1 MPAYADLARNRVV
14 RRILLLGLIIRIPMW
29 AAGVVVTLHVVT
41 HLGRSYGEAG
51 LVDGVL
57 SLAVALSG
65 PWRGRLLDRIG
76 LRATVG
82 PSLVVL
88 LGCWCIAPW
97 VGYWPLV
104 VLVGVAG
111 MFAVPTFSVVRQ
123 VLIGAVPDTQ
133 RTAVLSID
141 SVVVELSFMVGPVV
155 GVLLATS
162 LPTPVALFSTQL
174 AAVAGGALL
183 WWDNPSLGGHEDAD
197 DGGAAS
203 AGTVRGGRLG
213 WVTPSV
219 LAVLLVCATST
230 VVLTGEDLGT
240 VAALRHFGH
249 PTAIGWS
256 LALWGAGS
264 AVGGIVYGSL
274 RRHPSSHVLLALL
287 AGSTALVGLATGPLA
302 FTLLLFAS
310 GFFCAPT
317 ITATVDDL
325 TRLVPARVRGEAMG
339 WHGSALTLGGAL
351 GAPLVGSAIDHGGW
365 STGFVATGLAGL
377 TAALLGLAVRAGRR
391 RPSAAPAGSGG
402 DLQPGEDLAGR
413 PGPVERVE
421 VEAGRTCGE

>member
-1 MPAYADLARNRVV
+1 MALSTYADLARNRVV
-14 RRILLLGLIIRIPMW
+14 RRILLLGLVIRIPMW
-29 AAGVVVTLHVVT
+29 AAAVVVTLHVVT
-41 HLGRSYGEAG
+41 HLDRSYGEAG

-57 SLAVALSG
+57 SLTVALSG
-65 PWRGRLLDRIG
+65 PWRGRLLDRVG
-76 LRATVG
+76 LRATIG

-104 VLVGVAG
+104 ALVGLAG
-111 MFAVPTFSVVRQ
+111 AFAVPTFSVVRQ
-123 VLIGAVPDTQ
+123 VLIGAVPPSQ
-133 RTAVLSID
+133 RTAVLSVD
-141 SVVVELSFMVGPVV
+141 SVFVELSFMVGPVL
-155 GVLLATS
+155 GVLLVTA
-162 LPTPVALFSTQL
+162 LPTPVALFTTQI
-174 AAVAGGALL
+174 AAVAGGAVL
-183 WWDNPSLGGHEDAD
+183 WWDNPSLAGEADAD
-197 DGGAAS
+197 EAAPA
-203 AGTVRGGRLG
+203 AGQRRRLA

-219 LAVLLVCATST
+219 LVVLLVCATCT

-240 VAALRHFGH
+240 VAAMRALGH
-249 PTAIGWS
+249 PTAIGWA

-264 AVGGIVYGSL
+264 ALGGIVYGAL

-287 AGSTALVGLATGPLA
+287 AASTALVALAQGPVW
-302 FTLLLFAS
+302 FTLLLFVS

-351 GAPLVGSAIDHGGW
+351 GAPIVGSAIDHAGWPGG
-365 STGFVATGLAGL
+365 FAATGLAGL
-377 TAALLGLAVRAGRR
+377 AVALVGLGVRAGRR
-391 RPSAAPAGSGG
+391 SASGR
-402 DLQPGEDLAGR
+402 DLQAGEDLAGR

-421 VEAGRTCGE
+421 VEAGRPAGE